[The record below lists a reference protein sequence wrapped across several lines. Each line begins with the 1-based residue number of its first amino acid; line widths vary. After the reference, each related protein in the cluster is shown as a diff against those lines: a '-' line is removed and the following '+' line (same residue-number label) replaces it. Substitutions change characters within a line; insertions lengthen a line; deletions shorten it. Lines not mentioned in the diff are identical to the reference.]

1 MKVFGSFGYDYFF
14 GIKDY
19 PNEFAAINVM
29 FGQFLKQYLNDYY
42 TDEAKSLSK
51 QLKKANNEKVSLMK
65 SIDKNRNKLVG
76 INKKLDMMN
85 ANKEAGLLMD
95 VKHVEKMGNITED
108 KNKLENANTESLL
121 SVLAFET
128 IMQGLEKKLDK
139 IAKQYKGLIQ

>member
-19 PNEFAAINVM
+19 PNEFAAINAM

-76 INKKLDMMN
+76 INKKLDMIN
-85 ANKEAGLLMD
+85 ANKEASLVMD
-95 VKHVEKMGNITED
+95 VKQDEKMGNITED

-128 IMQGLEKKLDK
+128 NMQGLEKNWIRLRSNIKV
-139 IAKQYKGLIQ
+139 